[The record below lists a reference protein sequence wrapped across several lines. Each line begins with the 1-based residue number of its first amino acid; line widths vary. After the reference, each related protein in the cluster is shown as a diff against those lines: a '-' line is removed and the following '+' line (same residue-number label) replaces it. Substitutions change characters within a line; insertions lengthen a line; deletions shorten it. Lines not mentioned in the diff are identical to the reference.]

1 MIPNRLAKMAG
12 AVLVL
17 VMSLLVAPLTATAQN
32 NPSVPNG
39 VASTAAVTAALQ
51 RILSAGT
58 SPMPDIV
65 AALGTEPLDWLGKFY
80 AQRRNAPLWVSDT
93 GPMPEAG
100 LVLDRMPEALPV
112 SLQPLLAVAA
122 ARRHATDPGAL
133 AELDLL
139 ASAIYGAAA
148 ASPQDPTATQGAG
161 QALFRIDGAMDL
173 QALLRDTLPADP
185 GFWRLRDAFSAYR
198 ALAAAGGWGS
208 VPDGPKLE
216 LGAAGPRVDALRRR
230 LAATA
235 DLAPTAPATG
245 AYDQVLLQ
253 AVQHFQARHGL
264 ETDGVTGA
272 KTLAALNVPVERR
285 LGVMAANLIRLQR
298 QHRNWGRRYI
308 AVNIAA
314 ASYRLVVDGLLVFER
329 PAVVGKPSW
338 PTPMLDSVINRVEF
352 HPYWRIPMNIADLEV
367 WPKQEADPGY
377 FARQGIH
384 VVNSQLV
391 QDPGPANPLGVVK
404 FIFDNPYSIYLHDTT
419 APGLFARADRF
430 SSHGCIRV
438 SDAAD
443 LAHELLASD
452 PQWSAE
458 RVDAALQ
465 TGGNQG
471 VTLRE
476 PIPVHIVYDTAWADA
491 DGTVEFRA
499 DVYHRDAIP
508 AAAPAP
514 IAPATAAPSAPR
526 PLAAAAPLAGCN
538 G

>member
-1 MIPNRLAKMAG
+1 MAG

-17 VMSLLVAPLTATAQN
+17 VMSLLVTPLTAAAQ
-32 NPSVPNG
+32 SSSAVPND
-39 VASTAAVTAALQ
+39 VAETAAVTAALQ
-51 RILSAGT
+51 RILSAGA
-58 SPMPDIV
+58 PPVPDIV
-65 AALGTEPLDWLGKFY
+65 AALGTEPLDGLGKFY

-100 LVLDRMPEALPV
+100 FVLDRTPEALPA
-112 SLQPLLAVAA
+112 SLRPLLTAA
-122 ARRHATDPGAL
+122 ATRRHATDPGAL

-139 ASAIYGAAA
+139 TSAIYGAAA
-148 ASPQDPTATQGAG
+148 VGPQDPTATQGAG
-161 QALFRIDGAMDL
+161 RALFQLDGAADRL
-173 QALLRDTLPADP
+173 TLLRDALPVDP

-208 VPDGPKLE
+208 VPDGPKLD

-230 LAATA
+230 LAATG
-235 DLAPTAPATG
+235 DLASAAPTTS
-245 AYDQVLLQ
+245 AYDDVLRQ

-264 ETDGVTGA
+264 ETDGVTGE

-298 QHRNWGRRYI
+298 QHRNWGQRYI

-314 ASYRLVVDGLLVFER
+314 AAYRLVVDGRVVFER

-338 PTPMLDSVINRVEF
+338 PTPMLDSVIDRVEF
-352 HPYWRIPMNIADLEV
+352 HPYWRIPMNIAEQEV
-367 WPKQEADPGY
+367 WPKQDADPGY

-384 VVNSQLV
+384 AVNSQLI
-391 QDPGPANPLGVVK
+391 QDPGPANPLGIVK
-404 FIFDNPYSIYLHDTT
+404 FLFDNPYSVYLHDTT
-419 APGLFARADRF
+419 APGLFARAYRF

-438 SDAAD
+438 SDAGD
-443 LAHELLASD
+443 LARQLLASD
-452 PQWSAE
+452 PQWPAE

-476 PIPVHIVYDTAWADA
+476 PIPVHIVYDTAWAD
-491 DGTVEFRA
+491 DNGMVEFRA
-499 DVYHRDAIP
+499 DVYHRDVVP
-508 AAAPAP
+508 AVAPAP
-514 IAPATAAPSAPR
+514 IAPDTAAPGAPG
-526 PLAAAAPLAGCN
+526 PLADATPLAGCN
-538 G
+538 S

>member
-1 MIPNRLAKMAG
+1 MP
-12 AVLVL
+12 
-17 VMSLLVAPLTATAQN
+17 PLTATAQN

-148 ASPQDPTATQGAG
+148 VSPQDPTATQGAG
-161 QALFRIDGAMDL
+161 QALFRIDGVMDL
-173 QALLRDTLPADP
+173 QALLRETLPVDP

-230 LAATA
+230 LVATA

-245 AYDQVLLQ
+245 ASRRCSTRACSSSR
-253 AVQHFQARHGL
+253 AVAATSASSLPPARPPMRACCGRSCAFTSREICPL
-264 ETDGVTGA
+264 MRPPTRTSRTSMPTRISTVSPFPICRGCSVA
-272 KTLAALNVPVERR
+272 RWR
-285 LGVMAANLIRLQR
+285 MA
-298 QHRNWGRRYI
+298 
-308 AVNIAA
+308 
-314 ASYRLVVDGLLVFER
+314 
-329 PAVVGKPSW
+329 
-338 PTPMLDSVINRVEF
+338 
-352 HPYWRIPMNIADLEV
+352 
-367 WPKQEADPGY
+367 
-377 FARQGIH
+377 
-384 VVNSQLV
+384 
-391 QDPGPANPLGVVK
+391 
-404 FIFDNPYSIYLHDTT
+404 
-419 APGLFARADRF
+419 
-430 SSHGCIRV
+430 
-438 SDAAD
+438 
-443 LAHELLASD
+443 
-452 PQWSAE
+452 
-458 RVDAALQ
+458 
-465 TGGNQG
+465 
-471 VTLRE
+471 
-476 PIPVHIVYDTAWADA
+476 
-491 DGTVEFRA
+491 
-499 DVYHRDAIP
+499 
-508 AAAPAP
+508 
-514 IAPATAAPSAPR
+514 
-526 PLAAAAPLAGCN
+526 
-538 G
+538 